1 VRDGEGAPLNRCA
14 HQVRCAVLIG
24 SSNEC
29 IVGGA
34 RTAPTEI
41 GDRFCY
47 EPIGAEWQRG
57 SGAEQ
62 FSSTRGHCRWIVG
75 EEFCHDPLK
84 KPTGAR
90 ECAAEDHPVTEW
102 RRGWARPEAP
112 GECSGNAFGL

>member
-1 VRDGEGAPLNRCA
+1 VRDSEGASLNRCA
-14 HQVRCAVLIG
+14 HEVRCAVLIG

-34 RTAPTEI
+34 RAAPTEI
-41 GDRFCY
+41 GDGFCH

-57 SGAEQ
+57 SGAEE
-62 FSSTRGHCRWIVG
+62 FSPTRRHCRWIVG